1 MFLLWPL
8 LFLYCL
14 HIFANDLDMFH
25 CFSPSHFYFFLF
37 FAMFKHFCK
46 GFRYIS
52 SLATFSFSIFCNFY
66 TFSFSKGFGYISLLA
81 IFIFS
86 VFCNFYPFQDMFLLW
101 PLLFFLFFG
110 QLHFLICCV
119 FLRKENDAHR
129 LLTRLTPG
137 VKKKYAPVVSLWM
150 EQSLV

>member
-14 HIFANDLDMFH
+14 HIFANDLDMFL
-25 CFSPSHFYFFLF
+25 PQPLLF
-37 FAMFKHFCK
+37 
-46 GFRYIS
+46 
-52 SLATFSFSIFCNFY
+52 
-66 TFSFSKGFGYISLLA
+66 
-81 IFIFS
+81 FS
-86 VFCNFYPFQDMFLLW
+86 VFCNVQTFLQRISIYFFPDSFYFFYFLQFLHFQFLQRIWIQLSAGNFNFFSFLQFLPILGYVS
-101 PLLFFLFFG
+101 PLATFIFPVFG